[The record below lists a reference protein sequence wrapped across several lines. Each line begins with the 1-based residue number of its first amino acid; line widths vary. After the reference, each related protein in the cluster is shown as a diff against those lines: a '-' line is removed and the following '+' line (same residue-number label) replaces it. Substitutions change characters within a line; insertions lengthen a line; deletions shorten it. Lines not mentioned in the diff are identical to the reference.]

1 MSRKSAQEIIK
12 SYKATPAIQAAFTL
26 SEYEDHVNNP
36 DSSKLKII
44 DAGGQVSVIENKNR
58 QLSGTQSESI
68 INEWKNDESIRA
80 EFKTFN
86 CFRAYREAEL
96 TGRAKISGASGEAR
110 TRLRS

>member
-1 MSRKSAQEIIK
+1 MGKIDAQQIIK
-12 SYKATPAIQAAFTL
+12 NYKASPEIQAAFTL
-26 SEYEDHVNNP
+26 SEYEAYVSNP
-36 DSSKLKII
+36 ESSKFKII

-58 QLSGTQSESI
+58 QLSGAQSESI

-96 TGRAKISGASGEAR
+96 TGKAKIIGASGEAR
-110 TRLRS
+110 TSLRS